1 MSIPDLL
8 YKLMD
13 IPMLK
18 LSKHE
23 NQFLEVILFADL
35 CEELKKFFEN
45 KYKQECLHIKNI
57 SKTETEA
64 VKKEA
69 QNLYKVKSE
78 VLKNIENDFGQLIN
92 SLAKELMALDVSKPS
107 VLKICDDLQ
116 LLVQQS
122 KDFSNY
128 NEDEFNQDNE
138 VFMAELS
145 LINHFT
151 FVQICK
157 KLNLTNRETDCL
169 YYLIQG
175 KSAKQIGKELALS
188 PRTIEFYLNNAKNKA
203 GCKSN
208 SEIIIQVMSQLLS
221 K

>member
-1 MSIPDLL
+1 MGT
-8 YKLMD
+8 
-13 IPMLK
+13 
-18 LSKHE
+18 
-23 NQFLEVILFADL
+23 V
-35 CEELKKFFEN
+35 
-45 KYKQECLHIKNI
+45 
-57 SKTETEA
+57 
-64 VKKEA
+64 
-69 QNLYKVKSE
+69 
-78 VLKNIENDFGQLIN
+78 
-92 SLAKELMALDVSKPS
+92 MALDVSKPS

-157 KLNLTNRETDCL
+157 KLNLTNKETDCL